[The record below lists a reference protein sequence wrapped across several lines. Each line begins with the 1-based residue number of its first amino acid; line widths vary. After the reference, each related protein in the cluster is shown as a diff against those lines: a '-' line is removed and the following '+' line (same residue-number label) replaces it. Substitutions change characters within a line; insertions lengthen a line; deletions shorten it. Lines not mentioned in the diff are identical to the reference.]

1 MHTQKHNFQTIK
13 YLFYILMAAILGW
26 FLFMQIFGADEQKY
40 NNPSE
45 SILYSGSFYWNK
57 EDGSKQKIDVPGTY
71 EIMPGQTMVI
81 TTTLPKDYDNTAFA
95 IRSSLQDVKFYVGNK
110 LRAQYSTKDTRM
122 AGKNSASRY
131 VFCPTSY
138 KDAKKTL
145 RIELTTYTPNYAGIV
160 NEIYCGSQVEIWQA
174 IYNQYGLPTLIAF
187 FILIFGITSILFGIA
202 LKHVY
207 HTNFDMEYFGWC
219 MAMGSVWMLGESKI
233 RQILVPNASALAS
246 LCFVM
251 IMLSPLPMLF
261 YADNIQ
267 NGKHRKLYQN
277 IGYIILLNFAISSIL
292 YLTKVKDY
300 IETLPIAQLLLVFVF
315 ILIFIHLMQYIRKNK
330 HTKSDYILLI
340 GLFLVLVCVAIE
352 SVSVYFV
359 ATISGIFIGIGMI
372 ILLFT
377 NIFRTIQKI
386 HIIEEKHHQTELEI
400 EKKENKKITLQMMQ
414 TLSTT
419 IKAKDEYTRGHSKRV
434 AQYATLIAKS
444 LGWTNDEIQ
453 NIKSCAYL
461 HDIGKIGIPDQI
473 LNKPGKLTQEEFNLI
488 KQHTIIGQ
496 DIVKDVTIIPH
507 LDEVTRS
514 HHEHY
519 DGSGYPDGLKGNE
532 IPIQDRIIAIADS
545 YDAMNSRRI
554 YRNALSFEQ
563 IKEQIK
569 QKSGTQFDPEIAE
582 IFLKLM
588 DNKSLL
594 NLELEN
600 TQSHENTI
608 DKFISDV
615 VSTIQ
620 DQEGTKNYDYLT
632 GLPVRN
638 VGQKMIASSM
648 QKTNGCLIFLDMDNL
663 KKINDVYGHKAGD
676 RALKSLGKLLLDI
689 PLDKITC
696 RMGGDEFLLFLP
708 NVSPEQAE
716 NTISNLIKQFK
727 ESIEKD
733 SETHFA
739 ALSAGMLMTTKNDNF
754 EDACSKADKALYYVK
769 QNGKNNYSFYN
780 QIQHKNTSNNTADLK
795 LIAKSLQTSGNYSG
809 ALSLDFREFTRQ
821 YEYIHQLMAR
831 NQWNCYL
838 IMVTMET
845 VQDTLPYIEEIEEAL
860 THMGE
865 AIHKNIRKVDVCTRY
880 SAMQYLIILSQPME
894 SEIPNIMTRIFMQYY
909 KLQNNQNFTPTY
921 EYIIMKD

>member
-1 MHTQKHNFQTIK
+1 MHTQKSNFQTMK
-13 YLFYILMAAILGW
+13 YFFYILMIAILGW
-26 FLFMQIFGADEQKY
+26 FCFMQLFGANEQNY
-40 NNPSE
+40 NNPSK
-45 SILYSGSFYWNK
+45 SIIYSGSFYWNK
-57 EDGSKQKIDVPGTY
+57 EDGTKQKIDIPGTY
-71 EIMPGQTMVI
+71 EVKPGHTMVL
-81 TTTLPKDYDNTAFA
+81 TTTLPKDYDETTFA
-95 IRSSLQDVKFYVGNK
+95 IRSSLQDIQFYVGNS

-131 VFCPTSY
+131 IFCPTTY
-138 KDAKKTL
+138 KDAGKTL
-145 RIELTTYTPNYAGIV
+145 RIELTTYTSNYSGIV
-160 NEIYCGSQVEIWQA
+160 NEVYCGNKAEIWQY
-174 IYNQYGLPTLIAF
+174 IYNTYGISTFIAF
-187 FILIFGITSILFGIA
+187 FILFTGITSILFGIA
-202 LKHVY
+202 LKNVY
-207 HTNFDMEYFGWC
+207 HTTFDMEYFGWC
-219 MAMGSVWMLGESKI
+219 MLMGSIWMLGESKI
-233 RQILVPNASALAS
+233 RQILVPNASALAA

-251 IMLSPLPMLF
+251 IMLSPLPILF
-261 YADNIQ
+261 YSDNIQ
-267 NGKHRKLYQN
+267 NGKHQKLYRN
-277 IGYIILLNFAISSIL
+277 IGYVVILNFIVSSIL

-300 IETLPIAQLLLVFVF
+300 IETLPVAQLLLVFVF
-315 ILIFIHLMQYIRKNK
+315 ILIFIHLVQYIRKNK
-330 HTKSDYILLI
+330 QTKSDYILLI

-377 NIFRTIQKI
+377 NIFRTIRKI
-386 HIIEEKHHQTELEI
+386 QIIEEKRHQTELEI

-419 IKAKDEYTRGHSKRV
+419 IEAKDEYTRGHSKRV

-444 LGWTNDEIQ
+444 LGWTKDEIQ

-496 DIVKDVTIIPH
+496 DIVKDITIIPH

-532 IPIQDRIIAIADS
+532 IPIQARIIAIADS

-569 QKSGTQFDPEIAE
+569 KKSGTQFDPEIAE
-582 IFLKLM
+582 IFLKIM

-831 NQWNCYL
+831 NQWDCYL

-845 VQDTLPYIEEIEEAL
+845 VQDTLPYIEKIEEAL

-909 KLQNNQNFTPTY
+909 KLQDSQNFTPTY
-921 EYIIMKD
+921 EYITMKD

>member
-1 MHTQKHNFQTIK
+1 MHTQKSNFQTMK
-13 YLFYILMAAILGW
+13 YFFYILMIAILGW
-26 FLFMQIFGADEQKY
+26 FCFMQLFGANEQNY
-40 NNPSE
+40 NNPSK
-45 SILYSGSFYWNK
+45 SIIYSGSFYWNK
-57 EDGSKQKIDVPGTY
+57 EDGTKQKIDIPGTY
-71 EIMPGQTMVI
+71 EVKPGHTMVL
-81 TTTLPKDYDNTAFA
+81 TTTLPKDYDETTFA
-95 IRSSLQDVKFYVGNK
+95 IRSSLQDIQFYVGNS

-131 VFCPTSY
+131 IFCPTTY
-138 KDAKKTL
+138 KDAGKTL
-145 RIELTTYTPNYAGIV
+145 RIELTTYTSNYSGIV
-160 NEIYCGSQVEIWQA
+160 NEVYCGNKAEIWQY
-174 IYNQYGLPTLIAF
+174 IYNTYGISTFIAF
-187 FILIFGITSILFGIA
+187 FILFTGITSILFGIA
-202 LKHVY
+202 LKNVY
-207 HTNFDMEYFGWC
+207 HTTFDMEYFGWC
-219 MAMGSVWMLGESKI
+219 MLMGSIWMLGESKI
-233 RQILVPNASALAS
+233 RQILVPNASALAA
-246 LCFVM
+246 LCFVI
-251 IMLSPLPMLF
+251 IMLSPLPILF

-267 NGKHRKLYQN
+267 NGKHQKLYRN
-277 IGYIILLNFAISSIL
+277 IGYVVILNFIVSSIL

-300 IETLPIAQLLLVFVF
+300 IETLPVAQLLLVFVF
-315 ILIFIHLMQYIRKNK
+315 ILIFIHLVQYIRKNK
-330 HTKSDYILLI
+330 QTKSDYILLI

-377 NIFRTIQKI
+377 NIFRTIRKI
-386 HIIEEKHHQTELEI
+386 QIIEEKRHQTELEI

-419 IKAKDEYTRGHSKRV
+419 IEAKDEYTRGHSKRV

-444 LGWTNDEIQ
+444 LGWTKDEIQ

-496 DIVKDVTIIPH
+496 DIVKDITIIPH

-532 IPIQDRIIAIADS
+532 IPIQARIIAIVDS

-569 QKSGTQFDPEIAE
+569 KKSGTQFDPEIAE

-739 ALSAGMLMTTKNDNF
+739 ALSAGMLMTAKNDNF

-831 NQWNCYL
+831 NQWDCYL

-845 VQDTLPYIEEIEEAL
+845 VQDTLPYIEKIEEAL

-880 SAMQYLIILSQPME
+880 SAMQYLIILSQPTE
-894 SEIPNIMTRIFMQYY
+894 AEIPNIMTRIFMQYY
-909 KLQNNQNFTPTY
+909 KLQDSQNFTPTY
-921 EYIIMKD
+921 EYITMKD